1 MIGSIIKV
9 FTKGSYNDSG
19 GDVYVFLR
27 KKIKDKKMEWYLDHI
42 RDEKESI
49 KDSIMYRNRE
59 NMMKI
64 RFLPRRLTILEMGGS
79 KV

>member
-1 MIGSIIKV
+1 
-9 FTKGSYNDSG
+9 
-19 GDVYVFLR
+19 
-27 KKIKDKKMEWYLDHI
+27 MEWYLDHI
-42 RDEKESI
+42 RDEKGSI